1 MIEKLLSQL
10 SKSEEFKVLLPLLLS
25 PEELAA
31 MQSRI
36 IVYKELLLAEKSQR
50 EIAKVHNISIATI
63 TRGSNNLKSMSAK
76 EKRTLETLLIGNKL

>member
-10 SKSEEFKVLLPLLLS
+10 SKAEEFKVLLPLLLS